1 MDETRI
7 LLGLD
12 DLAAEESNPR
22 FGADERAEKIRDNT
36 RQIYVGLTRAMERL
50 VVYTSHSAMRYALGA
65 RRTYPLQLW

>member
-1 MDETRI
+1 MKLSKRGEYGMRT
-7 LLGLD
+7 
-12 DLAAEESNPR
+12 SR